1 MRPICLL
8 FLILFT
14 SCYNSFHSDSGVS
27 STIKESKKREVF
39 VCEYVVPQNPFII
52 NDSLKIEVKEA
63 WLEKK
68 WSYGNL
74 KSNTILNN
82 SGGYQLHLIAKKEN
96 FEDYDF
102 GWTIGNEFM
111 DCFRS
116 SSDYSILLNANNIL
130 PNTLK
135 FKVVKG
141 EVLKD
146 SHNIVIGEFV
156 LIEKKR

>member
-14 SCYNSFHSDSGVS
+14 SCYNSFNSDSCVS
-27 STIKESKKREVF
+27 ATIKESKKREVF
-39 VCEYVVPQNPFII
+39 VCEYVVPQNPYII

-74 KSNTILNN
+74 KSTTVLNN

-102 GWTIGNEFM
+102 GWTIGDQFRNS
-111 DCFRS
+111 FRS
-116 SSDYSILLNANNIL
+116 SSDYSILLDANNI
-130 PNTLK
+130 PPDTLI

-141 EVLKD
+141 EVLKN
-146 SHNIVIGEFV
+146 SHNIVIGKFV
-156 LIEKKR
+156 LIEKKS